1 MKATTRVENDE
12 RPLETVEEKARA
24 AFAKASIAWWKS
36 AAGAVSRKSKRTARC
51 RKYDWK
57 IAE

>member
-36 AAGAVSRKSKRTARC
+36 AAEAVSRKSKRTARC
-51 RKYDWK
+51 RK